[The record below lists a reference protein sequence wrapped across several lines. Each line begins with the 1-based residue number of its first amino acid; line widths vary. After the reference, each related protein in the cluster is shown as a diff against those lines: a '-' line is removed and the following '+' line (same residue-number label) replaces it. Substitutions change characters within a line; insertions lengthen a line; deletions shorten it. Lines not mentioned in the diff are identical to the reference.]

1 MRTQNNYYPKVT
13 EISNSQV
20 PILSNG
26 HATLDKKQ
34 QGYPSQPEGG
44 AYDSSIA
51 EAMMSIPVDRQHAV
65 GETTVGQDVVPKAVE
80 KTVEEK
86 REDGASNSGSP
97 PSDQTAELSA
107 QGAAKE
113 PGAQTEAATTNAEGE
128 MSQTTPPSPGSKRP
142 IRMPLVPVN
151 VPSEGTANGHSQSGD
166 QTASTHKPLGL
177 VNKPRSASADS
188 ESIPVTSSVPRESEQ
203 PESKIPVVSGVEGNG
218 VAPPLS
224 GEEPKVPTPPQEVV
238 PPKEE
243 HAVPQTSDAEKAT
256 QPTREEKPTESAA
269 LPKPVNGKEP
279 SPANG
284 TPSRPSD
291 SSGSIKARFPRVSRE
306 SSESRPKSLSNGSPR
321 KKRESFLQKIK
332 HIFAHDKGKK

>member
-1 MRTQNNYYPKVT
+1 MRTQNNYFPKVT

-20 PILSNG
+20 PILTNG

-34 QGYPSQPEGG
+34 PAQPEPG

-51 EAMMSIPVDRQHAV
+51 EAMMSTPVDRQHPV
-65 GETTVGQDVVPKAVE
+65 GETTVSQDVVPKAVE
-80 KTVEEK
+80 KMVEEK
-86 REDGASNSGSP
+86 REDGASDSGSP

-107 QGAAKE
+107 QGAVTE
-113 PGAQTEAATTNAEGE
+113 PGAQSEATTTKAEGE
-128 MSQTTPPSPGSKRP
+128 VSQTTPKRS

-151 VPSEGTANGHSQSGD
+151 VPSEGMANGHPPSGD
-166 QTASTHKPLGL
+166 ETASTHKPLGL

-188 ESIPVTSSVPRESEQ
+188 ESIPVTESEQ
-203 PESKIPVVSGVEGNG
+203 PESNIPVVSGAEGN
-218 VAPPLS
+218 APPLS
-224 GEEPKVPTPPQEVV
+224 GEEPKESAPSQEVV
-238 PPKEE
+238 PPKED
-243 HAVPQTSDAEKAT
+243 HAVPQTSDADKAT

-269 LPKPVNGKEP
+269 SPKPINGKDS

-291 SSGSIKARFPRVSRE
+291 SSGSTKARFPRVSRE
-306 SSESRPKSLSNGSPR
+306 SSDSRPKSLPNGSPR
-321 KKRESFLQKIK
+321 KKRESFIQKIK